1 MSARN
6 GMVTRWETRVD
17 YEAEYITEKGKF
29 KLTKTVYGDKWDT
42 AAIMAMEQDEIR
54 KSGEK
59 KFILSARIVNQT
71 RHLYGQPRE
80 QFFASAVVLE

>member
-17 YEAEYITEKGKF
+17 YEAEYISEKGKF
-29 KLTKTVYGDKWDT
+29 KLTNTRYGPNWT
-42 AAIMAMEQDEIR
+42 QAEIMRAERDEIR

-59 KFILSARIVNQT
+59 KFILGVRILNET
-71 RHLYGQPRE
+71 RHLYGQTRE
-80 QFFASAVVLE
+80 EFFTRAKVLV